1 MRGRPRAI
9 MDIFRAGNIILL
21 ILVSSLFFSVVP
33 RAHAH
38 RVYIFAWV
46 EGNTVFTESYFGGNK
61 KAIGGTIRVFDVV
74 SGEQLL
80 EGKTNE
86 KGEFSFKI
94 TQKTDLRIVLEAT
107 MGHKAEYILKL
118 DEMNKEKA
126 AHEAVQ
132 PGELKALQPEG
143 KEPAGNREDLERI
156 RAVVEKALDARLR
169 PVTRALAKIQEEKGP
184 GLTEIIGGI
193 GYIFGLMGVILYFK
207 SKKRK

>member
-1 MRGRPRAI
+1 MGGRLRTI
-9 MDIFRAGNIILL
+9 RDIFCAWDIILL
-21 ILVSSLFFSVVP
+21 ILVSCLFFSVVP

-46 EGNTVFTESYFGGNK
+46 EENTVFTESYFGGKK
-61 KAIGGTIRVFDVV
+61 KAIGGVIRVFNVV
-74 SGEQLL
+74 SGVQLL

-86 KGEFSFKI
+86 KGEFSFKMPK
-94 TQKTDLRIVLEAT
+94 KTDLRIVLEAT
-107 MGHKAEYILKL
+107 MGHRAEYILKL
-118 DEMNKEKA
+118 DEMNEENVA
-126 AHEAVQ
+126 PEAIQ
-132 PGELKALQPEG
+132 PGELKALQHEG

-156 RAVVEKALDARLR
+156 RAVVEKALDARLQ
-169 PVTRALAKIQEEKGP
+169 PLTRALAKIQEEKGP